1 MISHISWR
9 KLPTNGLAFVVLATL
24 WGGSFVAIEAGVEEL
39 PPLLFAA
46 VRYDLAGVLVLA
58 WAALRGR
65 WLPRTRHDWLAVGLV
80 GSLLIAGHHA
90 LLYVGQTTVP
100 SAVAASIVAL
110 VPVLTALFA
119 ALLLADERLHPA
131 GYAGV
136 GLGFLGV
143 LVVTAPGSGSGVP
156 VEGVTLVFGA
166 AALFALGSVLLRRL
180 RPRLSLGALQGWGM
194 LLGSAVLHGGSWL
207 SGESQAL
214 EAFVASPAA
223 LAALGFLV
231 VGPGVVAFL
240 LYFRLLGSIGA
251 TQTSLVGYAEPVAAA
266 ALAWGVFG
274 YVPSVGAVLGFLL
287 VAAGFAL
294 VKYETL
300 LSVVGRVETARA

>member
-1 MISHISWR
+1 MFARFSWS
-9 KLPTNGLAFVVLATL
+9 KLPKEGLAFVVLATL

-65 WLPRTRHDWLAVGLV
+65 WLPRTRDDWLAVGLV

-90 LLYVGQTTVP
+90 LVYLGQTTVP
-100 SAVAASIVAL
+100 SAVAAAIVAL

-119 ALLLADERLHPA
+119 AVLLDDETLHPA
-131 GYAGV
+131 GYGGV
-136 GLGFLGV
+136 ALGFLGV
-143 LVVTAPGSGSGVP
+143 LVITAPGSAGGVP
-156 VEGVTLVFGA
+156 TDGVALVFGA
-166 AALFALGSVLLRRL
+166 TALFALGSVLLRRL

-194 LLGSAVLHGGSWL
+194 LLGAGVLHAGSL
-207 SGESQAL
+207 ARGESQGL
-214 EAFVASPAA
+214 QAFTASPEA
-223 LAALGFLV
+223 LAALAFLV

-251 TQTSLVGYAEPVAAA
+251 TQTSLVGYVEPVAAA
-266 ALAWGVFG
+266 ALAWGLFG

-287 VAAGFAL
+287 VASGFAL
-294 VKYETL
+294 VKHETL
-300 LSVVGRVETARA
+300 LSVVGRVETSRA